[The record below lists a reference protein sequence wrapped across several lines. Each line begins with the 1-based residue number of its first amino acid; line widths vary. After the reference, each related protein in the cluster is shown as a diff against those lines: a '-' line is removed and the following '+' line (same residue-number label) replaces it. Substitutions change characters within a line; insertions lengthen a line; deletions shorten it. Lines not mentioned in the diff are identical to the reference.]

1 MRRLGFAMLACD
13 KCGHKTVTIFEIP
26 VLTHSSVKQT
36 FLEMAA
42 ETKDK
47 REH

>member
-1 MRRLGFAMLACD
+1 MLL
-13 KCGHKTVTIFEIP
+13 P

-42 ETKDK
+42 ERNKKT
-47 REH
+47 EHETQKT

>member
-1 MRRLGFAMLACD
+1 MFRKQIVVL
-13 KCGHKTVTIFEIP
+13 P

-36 FLEMAA
+36 FFEMAA
-42 ETKDK
+42 ERNKK